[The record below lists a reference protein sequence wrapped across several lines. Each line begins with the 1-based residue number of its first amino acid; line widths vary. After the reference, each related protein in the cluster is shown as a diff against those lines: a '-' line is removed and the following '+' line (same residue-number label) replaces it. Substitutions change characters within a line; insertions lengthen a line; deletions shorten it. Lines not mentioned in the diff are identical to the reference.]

1 MIKYRFFGLYE
12 NYIDAIGN
20 YVYVSV
26 HVRGTSV
33 NFQKEGGFLLSNNNL
48 QNINEFSDKNNMPS
62 FRNDFTS
69 LRCESIDECI
79 EKLNNKNNYITYEQL
94 IEILQNEETYNLD
107 EYDRLKYGANIYK
120 YNELIK
126 RADKIYFDKLDG
138 DIFIIMNHKKIL
150 EELDEINNYCKNNTI
165 KFHWV

>member
-1 MIKYRFFGLYE
+1 MIKYRFFGSDE

-33 NFQKEGGFLLSNNNL
+33 NFQKDGGFILSIDNL
-48 QNINEFSDKNNMPS
+48 YNESKFCNDDNMPS

-69 LRCESIDECI
+69 IRCESIDECI
-79 EKLNNKNNYITYEQL
+79 EKLNNESNYITYDQL
-94 IEILQNEETYNLD
+94 IETLDDDFYILRYEP
-107 EYDRLKYGANIYK
+107 NIYK
-120 YNELIK
+120 YNEFIK
-126 RADKIYFDKLDG
+126 RADKIYFDKEDQT
-138 DIFIIMNHKKIL
+138 IFIIMNHKKIL
-150 EELDEINNYCKNNTI
+150 EELHEINSYCKNNTI